1 MNFLLKTFAFC
12 FIQAV
17 FNYYESTP
25 ERPKT
30 LEMEAAFPAMFFVP
44 VLKRS
49 HFRMSIQETERFKND
64 AFQNV
69 PQFPKVFLL
78 ISVFAYSMK
87 ANTHPKKVNV
97 FEDVQKWM
105 WP

>member
-17 FNYYESTP
+17 FNYHESTP

-30 LEMEAAFPAMFFVP
+30 LEMEATFPAMFFVA
-44 VLKRS
+44 VLKKF
-49 HFRMSIQETERFKND
+49 HFRMSIQETEHFKND
-64 AFQNV
+64 AFQNA

-78 ISVFAYSMK
+78 ISVFEYSMK
-87 ANTHPKKVNV
+87 VNTHPKKVCV
-97 FEDVQKWM
+97 FEDAQEWM

>member
-1 MNFLLKTFAFC
+1 MNFLLKTFTFC

-97 FEDVQKWM
+97 FEDAQKWM

>member
-1 MNFLLKTFAFC
+1 
-12 FIQAV
+12 
-17 FNYYESTP
+17 
-25 ERPKT
+25 
-30 LEMEAAFPAMFFVP
+30 MFFVP

-78 ISVFAYSMK
+78 ISVFYVFNEGKHAS
-87 ANTHPKKVNV
+87 KKSER
-97 FEDVQKWM
+97 FRRRTKMDVVIDGGQECATCNNIS
-105 WP
+105 